1 MHTVICY
8 FHPCYKGEE
17 SWVFSKDISLH
28 DKLGILPTVKE
39 ISLESSIKLSL
50 TWQLIIFQTLIMKYR
65 IQKNS
70 CPMTSTFVIKIE
82 VKLHKVQSNSYG
94 SLY

>member
-1 MHTVICY
+1 MQSSIIFIPVIREKKVGY
-8 FHPCYKGEE
+8 
-17 SWVFSKDISLH
+17 FSKDISPH

-39 ISLESSIKLSL
+39 ISPESSIKLSL

-70 CPMTSTFVIKIE
+70 CPMTSIFV
-82 VKLHKVQSNSYG
+82 L
-94 SLY
+94 